1 MSSSMASSSYSRSRD
16 TSKPKSTEYL
26 FDTFSQAGN
35 ESTIV
40 SRPRTKAITAISTLG
55 GSGDQQIICA
65 ITESRGISPTV
76 GLAFVNLSTT
86 EAVLCQIADNQTYV
100 RTLHKLHVLEPSEI
114 FVPNTATTPVTSKLM
129 QVLEANLEFDAPLTS
144 LSRRYWD
151 EAMANEYIEQLAFK
165 EDVEAIK
172 VSVGG
177 NYFATCCLAAACTTS
192 RGHGTE
198 LTHTSA

>member
-1 MSSSMASSSYSRSRD
+1 MLAFPGKSSSRVSSTSSRTSAFTSTSTPSRKRKHETLSQSEEIAPDTMRSR
-16 TSKPKSTEYL
+16 TRAK
-26 FDTFSQAGN
+26 
-35 ESTIV
+35 
-40 SRPRTKAITAISTLG
+40 TAISTLG

-100 RTLHKLHVLEPSEI
+100 RTLHKLHILEPSEI
-114 FVPNTATTPVTSKLM
+114 FIPNTAAGPTKSKLV
-129 QVLEANLEFDAPLTS
+129 QVLETNLDFEAPLTP

-151 EAMANEYIEQLAFK
+151 ETSGNEYIEQLAFV

-172 VSVGG
+172 VSIGG
-177 NYFATCCLAAACTTS
+177 NYFATCCLAAA
-192 RGHGTE
+192 GTA
-198 LTHTSA
+198 H

>member
-1 MSSSMASSSYSRSRD
+1 MSSSRASSS
-16 TSKPKSTEYL
+16 
-26 FDTFSQAGN
+26 
-35 ESTIV
+35 V
-40 SRPRTKAITAISTLG
+40 SRGSTDTHASKVPSEYFNGTLSQPGWASSSIVRSKARAKTAISTLG

-114 FVPNTATTPVTSKLM
+114 FIPNTAAAPKSKLF
-129 QVLEANLEFDAPLTS
+129 QVLETNLDFDAPLTP

-151 EAMANEYIEQLAFK
+151 EASGNEYIEKLAFT

-172 VSVGG
+172 VSIGG
-177 NYFATCCLAAACTTS
+177 NFFATCCLAAV
-192 RGHGTE
+192 GTIS
-198 LTHTSA
+198 LNGSVH